1 MRIWTPHQLRQAGE
15 SRLKL
20 WSKKE
25 SEVAQSCPTLA
36 TPWTAAYQ
44 VPPSMG
50 FSRQRYWSGLP
61 FPSLG
66 IFPTHRS
73 NLAGSPTLQADALPS
88 EPPGKLCVTNVKRN
102 VTKRTMLSTPNQGPG
117 GQKNSPESQSLPSQ
131 WTPSLLQH
139 LMWWVSHPSGSFP
152 SSLARFHT
160 CNFHCVGLIHLHAH
174 PSPLCC
180 SPPPLFIQFTQ
191 QPQGPPLLC

>member
-1 MRIWTPHQLRQAGE
+1 MDC
-15 SRLKL
+15 S
-20 WSKKE
+20 
-25 SEVAQSCPTLA
+25 
-36 TPWTAAYQ
+36 
-44 VPPSMG
+44 
-50 FSRQRYWSGLP
+50 LP
-61 FPSLG
+61 GSSVHG
-66 IFPTHRS
+66 IFQAKLLEWVAISFAGDLP
-73 NLAGSPTLQADALPS
+73 NPWVEPGSPTLQADALPS

-117 GQKNSPESQSLPSQ
+117 GQENSPESQSLPSQ
-131 WTPSLLQH
+131 RTPSLLQH

-152 SSLARFHT
+152 SSLARVHT